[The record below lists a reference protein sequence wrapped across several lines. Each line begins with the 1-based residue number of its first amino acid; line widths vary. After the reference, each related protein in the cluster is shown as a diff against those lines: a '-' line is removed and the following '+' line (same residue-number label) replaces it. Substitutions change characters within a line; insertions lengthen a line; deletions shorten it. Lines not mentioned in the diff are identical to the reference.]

1 MRLFICILRR
11 KVTTFI
17 PIHKK
22 KNSEKIKK
30 KRKQQVCKPGSVPVR
45 EQKGN
50 LLTCSGACH

>member
-45 EQKGN
+45 EQKVN
-50 LLTCSGACH
+50 LLTR